1 MMKTLSAAALGALI
15 LLQLACAQRPG
26 AGGQNAPPAADA
38 ALPSGEAVRGRLKA
52 QAEELGRAF
61 VGGDFGK
68 VADLTHPSI
77 VELAGGKAHLAED
90 MGQVVEEMRAEG
102 SRYESLSVGEPKQ
115 VVSGAQGRLFAVVP
129 TVIRIAT
136 PRGVAASQSF
146 FLGVSEDGGARWT
159 FVEGADIEDKNDL
172 KALFPSAP
180 DGLDLPAQTP
190 PALEQKP

>member
-1 MMKTLSAAALGALI
+1 MRTLSAAALCALL
-15 LLQLACAQRPG
+15 LLQLACAQRR
-26 AGGQNAPPAADA
+26 NAPAADA
-38 ALPSGEAVRGRLKA
+38 AGQSGEAARGRIKA

-77 VELAGGKAHLAED
+77 VELAGGRAHLAED
-90 MGQVVEEMRAEG
+90 LEQGVEEMRAEG
-102 SRYESLSVGEPKQ
+102 SRYESVSVGEPSQ
-115 VVSGAQGRLFAVVP
+115 VVSGGRGQLFAVVP

-146 FLGVSEDGGARWT
+146 FLGVSDDGGGRWT

-172 KALFPSAP
+172 KTLFPSAP
-180 DGLDLPAQTP
+180 DELELPAQTP
-190 PALEQKP
+190 PVLEKKP

>member
-1 MMKTLSAAALGALI
+1 MKTLSAAALGALM

-26 AGGQNAPPAADA
+26 AGGQNAPAADA
-38 ALPSGEAVRGRLKA
+38 APSSGEAVRGRLKA

-90 MGQVVEEMRAEG
+90 MEQVVEEMRAEG
-102 SRYESLSVGEPKQ
+102 SKYESLSVGEPKQ
-115 VVSGAQGRLFAVVP
+115 VVSGAQGQLFAVVP

-190 PALEQKP
+190 PVLEKKP